1 MKILNLEEFQNRIN
15 EVAKSRK
22 IFIESGLTKN
32 ISHAFQLYQE
42 VLKDNEMEVFIS
54 GKEHPFNK
62 LRPKCKCGLEMR
74 LNPMPRKINGT
85 VYPSTWICK
94 CGLNEFTTKT
104 AEQWYDILSEGGTFE
119 HEFDNIVGDCPDC
132 GSPLVIKTK
141 CSGLAKGDYYT
152 EILCTKC
159 SYIDMT
165 EKTAMELLENK

>member
-1 MKILNLEEFQNRIN
+1 MKKLSLHDFQERLL
-15 EVAKSRK
+15 EVANARK
-22 IFIESGLTKN
+22 IFINSGLTN
-32 ISHAFQLYQE
+32 NVTHAFQLYQE
-42 VLKDNEMEVFIS
+42 ILAEERMTEFITSKEEPFDNM
-54 GKEHPFNK
+54 
-62 LRPKCKCGLEMR
+62 RPKCICGKTMR
-74 LNPMPRKINGT
+74 LNPMPCKINGI